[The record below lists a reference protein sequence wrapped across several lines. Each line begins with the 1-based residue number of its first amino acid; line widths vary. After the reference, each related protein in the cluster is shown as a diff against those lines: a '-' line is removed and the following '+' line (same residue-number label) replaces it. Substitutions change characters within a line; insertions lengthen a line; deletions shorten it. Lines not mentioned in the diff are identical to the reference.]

1 MSNKTT
7 TRIVTLGRKPPE
19 DSIRDNIR
27 TILLTSRGEVPFR
40 PRFGLG
46 AERLLGGGMQSL
58 DIAYEV
64 ADQLSRYEKR
74 IKLRQ
79 VVTTETESG
88 SKQVAIHYEILTTTE
103 LQTLIINK
111 E

>member
-1 MSNKTT
+1 MNNETT
-7 TRIVTLGRKPPE
+7 TRIVTLGRKPPK

-74 IKLRQ
+74 IKVRQ
-79 VVTTETESG
+79 VVTTDPEPGRRLVT
-88 SKQVAIHYEILTTTE
+88 IHYEILSTTE
-103 LQTLIINK
+103 LQTLTISK

>member
-7 TRIVTLGRKPPE
+7 MQIVRLGRKPLE

-46 AERLLGGGMQSL
+46 AERLLSGSVSSL

-64 ADQLSRYEKR
+64 ADQLTRYEKR
-74 IKLRQ
+74 IKVRQ
-79 VVTTETESG
+79 VVGKEVEPG
-88 SKQVAIHYEILTTTE
+88 KREIAIHYTIVENNE
-103 LQTLIINK
+103 NQTLIIN
-111 E
+111 

>member
-1 MSNKTT
+1 MNSKTIT
-7 TRIVTLGRKPPE
+7 QTVRLGRKALE
-19 DSIRDNIR
+19 ESIRDNIR
-27 TILLTSRGEVPFR
+27 TILLTSRGEVPYR

-74 IKLRQ
+74 IKVRQ
-79 VVTTETESG
+79 VVTTEPEPG
-88 SKQVAIHYEILTTTE
+88 RREVAIHYEILATNE
-103 LQTLIINK
+103 LQTLTISN
-111 E
+111 